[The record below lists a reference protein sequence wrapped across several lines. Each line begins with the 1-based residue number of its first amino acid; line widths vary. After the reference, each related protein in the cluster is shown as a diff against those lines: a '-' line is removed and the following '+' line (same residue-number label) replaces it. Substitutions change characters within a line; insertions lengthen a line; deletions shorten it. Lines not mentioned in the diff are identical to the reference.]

1 VRLDLRRTR
10 RYAAPVLAGAILVG
24 CGATSSGG
32 ATATSAQHSATRAPA
47 HLSSTVFGIDVDTS
61 DADIGP
67 THVPQV
73 LSMVKQAGA
82 TAVRFGGNWNSAEP
96 SPGVYHFD
104 AIDQLLSLTRS
115 DDLTL
120 LFGLGREPA
129 WDATNGNP
137 NAPPVDCDSPT
148 ATCSSVS
155 NYVKALVRHAAPEGL
170 HYIISRNEPED
181 FNRNWVGSDPN
192 TFAHFQQ
199 VVYRAAHDA
208 DPSIDVLNGGTVA
221 LSRSLVAMG
230 KSLAP
235 ETPYDQKADAFAS
248 ALYDNPA
255 YCDSLDILDLHVG
268 DHGPVYSPRI
278 VDASE
283 KAIKACDGGRHV
295 PVWVTEVGY
304 PSIAS
309 LQRSPVYEK
318 ELIEDKYQGGES
330 GQANFL
336 TDTFTALAKNHNV
349 VGINWTFMIDPN
361 ATPTPPPEATYGQLL
376 GFSDGL
382 ATSSYTPKAAYTA
395 FKNIAE
401 K

>member
-1 VRLDLRRTR
+1 
-10 RYAAPVLAGAILVG
+10 
-24 CGATSSGG
+24 
-32 ATATSAQHSATRAPA
+32 
-47 HLSSTVFGIDVDTS
+47 
-61 DADIGP
+61 
-67 THVPQV
+67 
-73 LSMVKQAGA
+73 MVKQAGA

-137 NAPPVDCDSPT
+137 NAPPVDCNSPT

-221 LSRSLVAMG
+221 LSSSLVAMG

-235 ETPYDQKADAFAS
+235 EAPYGQKAAAFAS

-295 PVWVTEVGY
+295 SVWVTEVGY

-318 ELIEDKYQGGES
+318 ELVEDKYQGGES

-361 ATPTPPPEATYGQLL
+361 TTPTPPPEDTYGQLL
-376 GFSDGL
+376 SFSDGL
-382 ATSSYTPKAAYTA
+382 ATSSYTPKAAYAA